1 LTNLLFFPENR
12 MISSYLSA
20 FDHAIATEHQQ
31 WISPYT
37 PPTTPGLHQFVLF
50 LKPEVTALR
59 DGVNVQAVLELLQER
74 LEFFGVTL
82 HAARALPAA
91 YLETHSILDQHYGV
105 INRIS
110 KLGLSALSESALHK
124 LHEVFAA
131 DLANGA
137 RVLGGHQFLAEQKAF
152 SALSLCTLSDNVGTT
167 KLGGGSYALRVNIQ
181 GHLNIILNPF
191 HAWQLVPYT
200 TPGNAILV
208 LEGRSTREW
217 KSLRSDLTGATNPAK
232 ASPGSLR
239 AELLARKDALGLRD
253 VNQGSNGIHLS
264 AGPLEGMVE
273 LQRFFSDHDTHNTI
287 PWSNT
292 AFGAQLVASGKSES
306 DVADLAANPSLERAG
321 KSISAFD
328 LTEERNAVDAIGLL
342 A

>member
-1 LTNLLFFPENR
+1 
-12 MISSYLSA
+12 
-20 FDHAIATEHQQ
+20 
-31 WISPYT
+31 
-37 PPTTPGLHQFVLF
+37 VLF

-110 KLGLSALSESALHK
+110 KLGLGALSESALHK
-124 LHEVFAA
+124 LREVFAA

-167 KLGGGSYALRVNIQ
+167 NLGGGSYALRVNIQ

-200 TPGNAILV
+200 TPGNAIDYEFVAHFIAQEHREIPFKKIAFDRWNFRHLKPCLQRAGFMDEE
-208 LEGRSTREW
+208 LEGDNAIFVEFGQGFQSMSPALRTLETLLLNEQLAHGNHPVLTWNAANAVAKPDPAGNRKLD
-217 KSLRSDLTGATNPAK
+217 KSKSHGRID
-232 ASPGSLR
+232 
-239 AELLARKDALGLRD
+239 
-253 VNQGSNGIHLS
+253 
-264 AGPLEGMVE
+264 GMVA
-273 LQRFFSDHDTHNTI
+273 LAMAVAVAGADVLAPAAPSSPWDDPTFS
-287 PWSNT
+287 
-292 AFGAQLVASGKSES
+292 LV
-306 DVADLAANPSLERAG
+306 
-321 KSISAFD
+321 SA
-328 LTEERNAVDAIGLL
+328 
-342 A
+342 